1 LGLAATEAETCG
13 CELGATT
20 TTSKPT
26 TMTVTQTTLHLP
38 QTQPNQELHLNAAI
52 TPQQQRQPP
61 WANNLMRRNQRNS
74 TSDIRDHY
82 RPPQITASTS
92 RTPTL
97 RNRRAAVGHQKT
109 RSAAQDEVY
118 RHCCENKTRLPQRT
132 TTIAALANIAMHV
145 SISRTRT
152 RSRIQK

>member
-1 LGLAATEAETCG
+1 
-13 CELGATT
+13 
-20 TTSKPT
+20 
-26 TMTVTQTTLHLP
+26 MTVTQTTLHLP

-132 TTIAALANIAMHV
+132 TTIAATVAAAQWSGGWWSLRRGNGGD
-145 SISRTRT
+145 SRREEQQ
-152 RSRIQK
+152 RSVWDEDEK